1 MVTDH
6 VLILGCC
13 AGGSALG
20 YAQAGIPPIGFEI
33 NPKPAE
39 IARANLNQFGAE
51 IHIQDYRHLNFN
63 QFAGIKHAQF
73 SFPCQGFSIA
83 RKGKNLKPRD
93 DMDLG
98 LMVGVP
104 AIETLGSSL
113 QTVVL
118 ENVRAWGK
126 SESYRAIVAALH
138 RQGFH
143 VASGVVDMSYHNCPQ
158 SRERLIV
165 VASKEWLP
173 CFSGRQLDLLN
184 PEESTC
190 SLVLPKLDR
199 QTWWD
204 ALHGRYGGQDL
215 MPQLEESWLSPRQQI
230 SMNRNPTKIQ
240 LIATS
245 NASGLYTSRLKNQPC
260 FTLTCS
266 IGAHNALPRIYKKP
280 GGVYRINIPHLARL
294 ATFPDWWQWGESRQ
308 VAGDAIGDCIPP
320 AFMKFLLDQMG
331 VTK

>member
-1 MVTDH
+1 MSN
-6 VLILGCC
+6 VLVLGCC

-20 YAQAGIPPIGFEI
+20 YAQAGITPIGFEI
-33 NPKPAE
+33 NSKTAE
-39 IARANLNQFGAE
+39 IARANLSQFGAE

-63 QFAGIKHAQF
+63 QFAGIHHAQF
-73 SFPCQGFSIA
+73 SFPCQGYSVA
-83 RKGKNLKPRD
+83 RQNKNLKPRE

-98 LMVGVP
+98 LTVGVP
-104 AIETLGSSL
+104 AIEALGKDL

-126 SESYRAIVAALH
+126 SQSYRAIVAALH

-165 VASKEWLP
+165 VAAKEWLL
-173 CFSGRQLDLLN
+173 CFDDHRQLNLLN
-184 PEESTC
+184 PEESTAA
-190 SLVLPKLDR
+190 LVLPKLKR

-204 ALHGRYGGQDL
+204 ALHGRYGGRDL
-215 MPQLEESWLSPRQQI
+215 MGELEEYWLSPKQQEAI
-230 SMNRNPTKIQ
+230 DPHQTQ
-240 LIATS
+240 LVAIANSS
-245 NASGLYTSRLKNQPC
+245 NGYATRLKNEPA
-260 FTLTCS
+260 FTITCDVGS
-266 IGAHNALPRIYKKP
+266 HNALPRLYKKA
-280 GGVYRINIPHLARL
+280 GEVYRLGVSHLARL
-294 ATFPDWWQWGESRQ
+294 ATFPDWWQWGDSRQ

-331 VTK
+331 VKG